1 MKKLLQSKKRGSALA
16 LAVVAVLI
24 LLAMGTGLLSLGMN
38 SRIFSIRTT
47 SDIMARCA
55 ADAGLTMAL
64 FRMNEKKQQVGLWD
78 GSTLPQA
85 IDEKLPNCDAT
96 YSYTVTGD
104 LTNGYSVKSVGRAN
118 QAERTVY
125 ATLGLEGLFEYAI
138 LTKESLILKPDTLI
152 DGYNSEDP
160 FDTDFEIDIST
171 QSTADASVILNSGV
185 TVKGDITVGIGGDP
199 DTVIKDM
206 GATTGDRIGGIIEE
220 PLPLISPPALPNK
233 GVDIVATG
241 ETVTLSPSDSGQYGS
256 IIVTKGS
263 QIGVLEISGGDV
275 VLYLTGDIDL
285 GESCELVVKDNSSLT
300 VYIDGD
306 IHCRANSA
314 VNAEYPP
321 EEPSKFQIY
330 GTSEVQ
336 QSFDI
341 KAKNDWSGT
350 IYAPNADVILYANGD
365 FYGSTVSNSFELKAG
380 GNYYYDEAL
389 RTVNVDDL
397 GVRFVIKRWYEG
409 GTKLSTLKVEPVQQ

>member
-1 MKKLLQSKKRGSALA
+1 MNKLLQSKKRGSAIL

-24 LLAMGTGLLSLGMN
+24 LLAMGTGLLSLGLN

-85 IDEKLPNCDAT
+85 IDEKLPHCDAT

-104 LTNGYSVKSVGRAN
+104 LTNGYSVTSVGRAN

-125 ATLGLEGLFEYAI
+125 ATLRLKGLFEYAI
-138 LTKESLILKPDTLI
+138 LTKERLILKPDTLI
-152 DGYNSEDP
+152 DGYNSEDSS
-160 FDTDFEIDIST
+160 DTDFDVDIST
-171 QSTADASVILNSGV
+171 QSTVDSSVILNSGV
-185 TVKGDITVGIGGDP
+185 TVEGDVTVGVGGDP
-199 DTVIKDM
+199 DTAIKDM
-206 GATTGDRIGGIIEE
+206 GATTGDRISGIIEE

-233 GVDIVATG
+233 GVDITATG
-241 ETVTLSPSDSGQYGS
+241 ETVILNPADSGQYGD
-256 IIVTKGS
+256 IVVSKGATV
-263 QIGVLEISGGDV
+263 GVLEISGGDV
-275 VLYLTGDIDL
+275 VLYITGDIDL
-285 GESCELVVKDNSSLT
+285 GESCELVVKDDSTLT
-300 VYIDGD
+300 IYIDGD

-380 GNYYYDEAL
+380 GNYHYDEAL
-389 RTVNVDDL
+389 RTVNVGDL

-409 GTKLSTLKVEPVQQ
+409 NPKSINGVSIAQK